1 MMNITEWWELQESS
15 RKRMIVVGGAL
26 AALLLVLW
34 LIPTKERSS
43 RPEPVVAPRVELLG
57 DDRGQADLQTA
68 LGQLRAMQE
77 QMNQMRR
84 SNDAQQRR
92 IQQLQNA
99 LSAATSLTANP
110 EQLAGLVNEVE
121 RLQQDLQELREQGVE
136 RRQDRSGSPVVVLG
150 EQDSDSGERGGS
162 STDQPPITDPFSDA
176 GVGGRD
182 PLTSYDPLERIRGA
196 INERGGEQR
205 RRSEGSS
212 VFSRAETLD
221 RPPPRII
228 IEEPEPLQP
237 RLARTAGTRPGQT
250 ARDHRGELIQGE
262 IPQEIYLPSGTM
274 FQAILLNGMDA
285 PTGGGAARQPYPVA
299 MRINSVAFLPNRY
312 RTNVR
317 ECFLG
322 GSGFGRLDSERVHI
336 RTETLSCI
344 LTDGSVVDAQVE
356 GYITGEDGKVG
367 MRGIVVERTG
377 ALLAR
382 AALAG
387 IASGLA
393 EATRPQVRR
402 SIQTGGQ
409 AGGIAFDTPDT
420 DQVLRVGA
428 YAGVAGAMEKLADFY
443 LDRAEEIYPI
453 IELDAMRQATAHLTR
468 GVHLRIMVDAR
479 HGEQLMSGAPQ

>member
-1 MMNITEWWELQESS
+1 MNITEWWELQESS

-34 LIPTKERSS
+34 LIPTQERSS

-68 LGQLRAMQE
+68 LSQLRAVQE
-77 QMNQMRR
+77 QVNQMRR
-84 SNDAQQRR
+84 TNDAQQRR

-110 EQLAGLVNEVE
+110 EQLAGLVDEVN

-136 RRQDRSGSPVVVLG
+136 GRQDRSGPPVVVLG
-150 EQDSDSGERGGS
+150 EQGRDSEEGEVRRN
-162 STDQPPITDPFSDA
+162 DQPPITDPFSDA
-176 GVGGRD
+176 GAGGRD

-196 INERGGEQR
+196 INERGREPR
-205 RRSEGSS
+205 RRSEGSG
-212 VFSRAETLD
+212 VFSREDRLD

-228 IEEPEPLQP
+228 IEEPEPPQP
-237 RLARTAGTRPGQT
+237 VQARTAGTRPTQT
-250 ARDHRGELIQGE
+250 ARDHRGELAQGE

-274 FQAILLNGMDA
+274 FQAILINGMDA

-344 LTDGSVVDAQVE
+344 LNDGSVVDAQVE

-402 SIQTGGQ
+402 SVQTGGQ
-409 AGGIAFDTPDT
+409 AGGISFDTPDT

-468 GVHLRIMVDAR
+468 GVHLRIMPDAR
-479 HGEQLMSGAPQ
+479 HGEQLMSGAPR